1 MHLLGFAVNPRPRSD
16 ETPRRNWSTTVNLE
30 QRSDSFLVSKTF
42 AKPSLFR
49 APRSLF
55 WVAFALR
62 VACIAIGHTYR
73 VRVINDHFNFGFEAG
88 RIAKSLVEGHG
99 YANPFNGVSGP
110 TAWLPPIYPLLLAL
124 AFKLFGVYTNAAA
137 FFVLTVDSLF
147 SALTA
152 PAVYEIAARCFDAN
166 GIARRAST
174 KVAPVALWS
183 GWLWALYP
191 AALQYAVHWFW
202 ETSLSTGIFAW
213 TLVLALRLRGVGEIN
228 EDAQRD
234 GIGQL
239 GRWAAFGALWALVAL
254 SNASI
259 LIGLPAAGLW
269 VIWPKLRSRQLRNIV
284 AGPVLAGVVFAA
296 VMSPWWI
303 RNERAFGTFV
313 ATRSNFGA
321 ELYEST
327 LPSHDGFPWGPTL
340 PMWSGAPKFKLYAQM
355 GEIRYSAMR
364 KQQAIERIRENP
376 TQFLRWA
383 GDRFLFFWT
392 NIPHPPENKLL
403 QEIGRRVNYSFLSL
417 AGLFGL
423 ALALRRRVP
432 GAALMGWM
440 FLLLPLPYYFVTVQ
454 ARFRHPLEPLIT
466 VLGVY
471 LFRSTEARTTAPQK
485 KASEV
490 VA

>member
-1 MHLLGFAVNPRPRSD
+1 M
-16 ETPRRNWSTTVNLE
+16 STT
-30 QRSDSFLVSKTF
+30 ST
-42 AKPSLFR
+42 KPSLFR

-55 WVAFALR
+55 WLAFALR

-73 VRVINDHFNFGFEAG
+73 VRLINDHFDFGFEAG

-137 FFVLTVDSLF
+137 FFVLTVDSVF
-147 SALTA
+147 SALIA
-152 PAVYEIAARCFDAN
+152 PAVYEIAARCFDAY

-174 KVAPVALWS
+174 KAAPVALWA
-183 GWLWALYP
+183 GWLWAVYP

-213 TLVLALRLRGVGEIN
+213 TIVLALRLRGTGLTS
-228 EDAQRD
+228 EDAERD
-234 GIGQL
+234 GAGQL

-269 VIWPKLRSRQLRNIV
+269 IIWPKLKSLHIRQVI
-284 AGPVLAGVVFAA
+284 AGPVLAGIVFAA

-303 RNERAFGTFV
+303 RNERVFGRFV

-321 ELYEST
+321 ELYESV

-340 PMWSGAPKFKLYAQM
+340 PMWPGAPKFRQYVQM
-355 GEIRYSAMR
+355 GELRYSAMR
-364 KQQAIERIRENP
+364 KQQAVELIRENP
-376 TQFLRWA
+376 KQFWKYA
-383 GDRFLFFWT
+383 DDRFIFFWS
-392 NIPHPPENKLL
+392 NIPHPPENKMM

-417 AGLFGL
+417 AGLMGL

-440 FLLLPLPYYFVTVQ
+440 FVLLPLPYYFVTVQ

-466 VLGVY
+466 VLAVY
-471 LFRSTEARTTAPQK
+471 LFRSTEPRK
-485 KASEV
+485 RIS
-490 VA
+490 